1 MHTARCMWL
10 SLTFTQ
16 ASKQAREEAAVTNPI
31 TLSRNNSDLFQQ
43 PEDPAGP
50 CLVTLEAE
58 VCTQP
63 VK

>member
-1 MHTARCMWL
+1 MHTARCMRL
-10 SLTFTQ
+10 SLAFTQ
-16 ASKQAREEAAVTNPI
+16 ASRQAREEAAVTNPI

-43 PEDPAGP
+43 PKDPAGP